1 MAFPDGYP
9 VVRPPGPSQ
18 RWANLLVLLFG
29 LGGIFLSLLLREQ
42 VLGATVRY
50 SNLQAGINA
59 AYPPGW
65 LLEEG
70 GSDHVF
76 RIRDLTA
83 PGFAT
88 TLQVAVQPVAGESA
102 ARNIFDALTLQRAQ
116 TLAAY
121 TVTSEDPYMLP
132 NGRATSA
139 MSYSFV
145 STGDNPFLRSVPVI
159 VDGLDVLIIERDQAL
174 VITYRANTEAFSR
187 ELPHLLRFL
196 QSLDF

>member
-1 MAFPDGYP
+1 MAFPDGFP
-9 VVRPPGPSQ
+9 VVRPPGPRQ

-29 LGGIFLSLLLREQ
+29 LGGILFSLLLREQ

-121 TVTSEDPYMLP
+121 TVNSEQSYMLP
-132 NGRATSA
+132 NGRVTSA
-139 MSYSFV
+139 MAYTFV

-174 VITYRANTEAFSR
+174 VITYRANTDVFTR
-187 ELPHLLRFL
+187 ELPHLERFL